1 MATHSS
7 LLAWEIPQTVEP
19 GGYSPWGRKIIR
31 HDLATEHKNKV
42 TVEEMRRQQAGLGKE
57 LLGT

>member
-1 MATHSS
+1 MATRSS
-7 LLAWEIPQTVEP
+7 LLAWEIPQTVQP
-19 GGYSPWGRKIIR
+19 GGYSPWGRKR
-31 HDLATEHKNKV
+31 VRLDLATEHKNKV